1 MVIGASLPLG
11 AVRPDES
18 ELPFVDV
25 ALLRYSGAMRVVPV
39 VAALLL
45 LQTAAPLPAPFATP
59 WYRKATRVVSMPD
72 GHQLSVPAGF
82 NVTIYADKLQ
92 MARVMALAPNGD
104 VFLSEPVSRTAGKIT
119 ILRDTNHDGVAETR
133 ETFAT
138 GLNRPFG
145 LAFWRNYLYVGNN
158 DSVIR
163 LKYTPGQTV
172 SEGAPE
178 KIADLPPSDAAL
190 DEDTARR
197 LNIPLNQ
204 TRGYNHWT
212 RNLIFNAAGTK
223 LYVTIG
229 SATNATPENA
239 GAVVE
244 RAAIHEYNPD
254 GSGHRLFASGLRNPV
269 GLAWYPGSHTLW
281 TAVNE
286 RDHLGDDLVP
296 DFITSVRDG
305 GFYGWPYSYIGKHV
319 DPTVATPRP
328 DLVAKAIVPDVQLA
342 AHAAALGLLFY
353 TGAQFPGEY
362 RNSAFVALHGSIN
375 RSHLSGY
382 SVVRVPFR
390 NGRPSGPPENFLT
403 GFIARDDEQK
413 EAWGRPV
420 GLLQLP
426 DGSLLVSDDGGNR
439 IWRVTASVR

>member
-1 MVIGASLPLG
+1 MSFRTIGPLLVLVGGSL
-11 AVRPDES
+11 
-18 ELPFVDV
+18 
-25 ALLRYSGAMRVVPV
+25 M
-39 VAALLL
+39 
-45 LQTAAPLPAPFATP
+45 QTSVTQELPAPFATP
-59 WYRKATRVVSMPD
+59 WFRKPTRVVALPD
-72 GHQLSVPAGF
+72 GHQLTVPAGF
-82 NVTIYADKLQ
+82 SAGVFADRLQ
-92 MARVMALAPNGD
+92 LARFMALAPNGD
-104 VFLSEPVSRTAGKIT
+104 VFLSEPVSRAAGKIT
-119 ILRDTNHDGVAETR
+119 ILRDADKDGVAETR

-145 LAFWRNYLYVGNN
+145 LAFWKNYLYVGNN

-163 LKYTPGQTV
+163 FTYRTGQTAA
-172 SEGAPE
+172 EGSPE

-190 DEDTARR
+190 DQDTADR
-197 LNIPLNQ
+197 LKIPLNQ

-212 RNLIFNAAGTK
+212 RNVIFNPAGTK

-239 GAVVE
+239 GSGIE

-269 GLAWYPGSHTLW
+269 GLAFLPATSALW

-296 DFITSVRDG
+296 DFVTSVRPE
-305 GFYGWPYSYIGKHV
+305 GFYGWPYSYIGQHV
-319 DPTVATPRP
+319 DPTVTRSRP
-328 DLVAKAIVPDVQLA
+328 DLVARAIVPDVMLPS
-342 AHAAALGLLFY
+342 HSAALGLLFY
-353 TGAQFPGEY
+353 TGSQFPAEY
-362 RNSAFVALHGSIN
+362 RNSAFIALHGSIN
-375 RSHLSGY
+375 RSTLSGY
-382 SVVRVPFR
+382 RVVRVPFR
-390 NGRPSGPPENFLT
+390 NGKVAGPPEDFLM
-403 GFIARDDEQK
+403 GFIARDDDQK

-439 IWRVTASVR
+439 VWRVSWRR